1 VKLPRWLDP
10 RTNAPGWSAALGLAY
25 ATWQAITAAQAH
37 GPLTWKQAGYIAA
50 GVVWAAVSAYT
61 RSHVTTLLDPRDG
74 NGNPLV
80 PAGAAIV
87 PQVPVLSD
95 ADLRGLKELL
105 ARVSAQPATFAAKLT
120 QPVMTAAAPA
130 APQTEGKTTP

>member
-1 VKLPRWLDP
+1 VKLPRWFDP

-37 GPLTWKQAGYIAA
+37 GSLTWKQAGYIAA
-50 GVVWAAVSAYT
+50 GVLWAAVSAYT

-80 PAGAAIV
+80 PAGASIV
-87 PQVPVLSD
+87 PPPVLSD

-120 QPVMTAAAPA
+120 PPPA
-130 APQTEGKTTP
+130 APQTEGETAP